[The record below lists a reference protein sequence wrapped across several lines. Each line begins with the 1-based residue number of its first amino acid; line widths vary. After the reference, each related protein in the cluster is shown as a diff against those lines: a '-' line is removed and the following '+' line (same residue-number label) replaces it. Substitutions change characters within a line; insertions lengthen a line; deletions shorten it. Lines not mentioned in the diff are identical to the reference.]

1 MLSVDAVRNHVTGI
15 RLSTVP
21 MCSESGNLPVTELV
35 YTIKWFTSL
44 GADWDAARV
53 YTGCCTA
60 WQISDRE
67 LPPRSIYDI
76 LTQIWFSMVIY
87 HIQCRQTFVVASQ
100 RVRCRHGVTHL
111 SRRTKATSA
120 SDRRPSVSLSS
131 LQCWKADPIFTRVLL
146 LDLSFRRHFP
156 CECVWYKL
164 QNYLKVSN

>member
-1 MLSVDAVRNHVTGI
+1 MLSVDAVLNHVTGI

-87 HIQCRQTFVVASQ
+87 HIQCRQTFVVVDTVLLTYPEEPKQ
-100 RVRCRHGVTHL
+100 P
-111 SRRTKATSA
+111 
-120 SDRRPSVSLSS
+120 RRPIAGL
-131 LQCWKADPIFTRVLL
+131 PLL
-146 LDLSFRRHFP
+146 EFSPALESWSDIYTGPTSWLIIPQTFSMWV
-156 CECVWYKL
+156 CVITNCKII
-164 QNYLKVSN
+164 

>member
-120 SDRRPSVSLSS
+120 SDRRPSAPWVLSS
-131 LQCWKADPIFTRVLL
+131 AGKLIRYLHESYFLTYHSADIF
-146 LDLSFRRHFP
+146 H
-156 CECVWYKL
+156 
-164 QNYLKVSN
+164 VSVCDTNCKII